1 MNISVVYHEYYL
13 NMYFYLYCNFN
24 RNILFFFILSYIR
37 HRENDLMV
45 LDSQTLSDTTE
56 TLN

>member
-24 RNILFFFILSYIR
+24 RNTWPNTVFIKL
-37 HRENDLMV
+37 HRENNLMGV
-45 LDSQTLSDTTE
+45 
-56 TLN
+56 

>member
-24 RNILFFFILSYIR
+24 RNTVFIKR
-37 HRENDLMV
+37 HRENNLIGV
-45 LDSQTLSDTTE
+45 
-56 TLN
+56 